1 MRRYVVGVLLAAL
14 LCGLFVPTLA
24 DEAVCATA
32 DEYLSALME
41 AGASAEK
48 GQFVSFEVP
57 VTEELLD
64 ELSADDD
71 ALLHELE
78 LNAGLAEVHYAATG
92 KSIRYRNS
100 VFDDMQYADD
110 IASLV
115 DALNAGPLETYRN
128 IYVQCSDELYEY
140 LTDDIWLDL
149 RRLLNDCCGMV
160 DVDYTTGLLP
170 VICFTPRRYYSSY
183 VMIEALRSGDTSA
196 LSDDER
202 AALDIAQQWASQV
215 TPGDDES
222 VMRQIHD
229 IICANVEYDYDKTPD
244 FCHSCVGALL
254 HGTCVC
260 DGYADTFMLLGT
272 MCGLDVTIQ
281 IGGVPSGEELLVE
294 MGNHAWNMVRVD
306 GEWRMVDVTWDDG
319 SGSYD
324 YFNLSRSQAPDTHE
338 WVWGPEGWN

>member
-1 MRRYVVGVLLAAL
+1 MRRYIVGILLAAL
-14 LCGLFVPTLA
+14 LCGLLA
-24 DEAVCATA
+24 PALAEETA
-32 DEYLSALME
+32 CTTPDEYLAVLME
-41 AGASAEK
+41 AGAGAEQ
-48 GQFVSFEVP
+48 GQFVSFDVW
-57 VTEELLD
+57 VTDELLA

-78 LNAGLAEVHYAATG
+78 LEAGLAEVHYAASG
-92 KSIRYRNS
+92 KYTKYRNC
-100 VFDDMQYADD
+100 VFADVAYADD
-110 IASLV
+110 IDSLV
-115 DALNAGPLETYRN
+115 DAINAGSCEPYSS
-128 IYVQCSDELYEY
+128 IYVQCSAELYEY
-140 LTDDIWLDL
+140 LTDDIWLDV
-149 RRLLNDCCGMV
+149 RRLLNDRCGMV
-160 DVDYTTGLLP
+160 DVKYTTGLLP
-170 VICFTPRRYYSSY
+170 VICFTPTQYYTSY
-183 VMIEALRSGDTSA
+183 VMLKALRSGDMST

-202 AALDIAQQWASQV
+202 AALEVAQQWVAQV
-215 TPGDDES
+215 EPGDDES

-229 IICANVEYDYDKTPD
+229 MICANVEYDYDKTPGQ
-244 FCHSCVGALL
+244 CHSCVGALL

-272 MCGLDVTIQ
+272 MCGLDVSIQ

-324 YFNLSRSQAPDTHE
+324 YFNLSRSEAPDTHE